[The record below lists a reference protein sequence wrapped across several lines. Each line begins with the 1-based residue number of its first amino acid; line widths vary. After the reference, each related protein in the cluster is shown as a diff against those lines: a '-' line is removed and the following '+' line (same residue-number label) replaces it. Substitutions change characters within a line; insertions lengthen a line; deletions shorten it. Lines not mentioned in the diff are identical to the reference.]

1 MLEAQ
6 VVSGFFILLFSLSFN
21 VLILSEF
28 GGNNVY
34 DLQFHFP
41 QDSILNAVR
50 HIVQFYFHH
59 SDVELSRDAR
69 IKLDL
74 RS

>member
-50 HIVQFYFHH
+50 HIVQFYLHH
-59 SDVELSRDAR
+59 SDVDISRYAR
-69 IKLDL
+69 FNIDL
-74 RS
+74 PS